1 MENFVLFPFLRKF
14 VGVKIDLKTKSNE
27 QIETPL
33 RHRFPNHVETWVT
46 IRQHSKCSKDLSV
59 QQLFSQDWVHFR
71 KKENGKGKHFVYV
84 FATTE
89 PHCIKFIGWK
99 V

>member
-1 MENFVLFPFLRKF
+1 M
-14 VGVKIDLKTKSNE
+14 
-27 QIETPL
+27 
-33 RHRFPNHVETWVT
+33 
-46 IRQHSKCSKDLSV
+46 SV

-71 KKENGKGKHFVYV
+71 KKENGKGKHFVFV